1 MNFKFIVNDYVL
13 IWNLLF
19 QASVSADIH
28 KLKQKLWINYK
39 YEYNI
44 TFKDREVMLK
54 DPKNFIPNDDTVY
67 NILLDTSEYERIKKR
82 TDKYRNNMLVLWDSN
97 KKNINK
103 YLKDILRFEIKQY
116 NVYIVDPMLDVMDII
131 CLDDSKCNNMVLGKK
146 IVGSDINKIIIDI
159 IYEVVKKEMKDYN
172 SKYHDIIKAIIELAI
187 LNEFSTCIYGSSQY
201 LSGDNTLSYLKR
213 QIYPYWLMYLGVS
226 KEEMLNYM
234 MRDKIAFDLDKY
246 AYEKQ
251 LKKMDLFQFINF
263 CIRNQRHIIKI
274 SQLEII

>member
-146 IVGSDINKIIIDI
+146 IVGSDTNKIIIDI